1 MIFVFISRPKLYVQ
15 VEYFDQLRDKYH
27 QVKEK
32 VDVYSRKCSHL
43 EERLRTLNTKPVIK
57 PKLVESRPYKPKKVV
72 GKENSLGVYEDLVD
86 DPTIPKGWSSAVKT
100 MSEAF
105 GDDVKAVVYLF
116 YFYFL
121 YFILLPRWSTG
132 LLMDATARAGG
143 TPCTTWC
150 TAWTALSRRWR

>member
-1 MIFVFISRPKLYVQ
+1 MIYLYKDQNLTQVQ

-32 VDVYSRKCSHL
+32 VDIYSRKCFHL
-43 EERLRTLNTKPVIK
+43 EERMRTLNTKPVIK
-57 PKLVESRPYKPKKVV
+57 PKLVEARPYKPKKVV

-105 GDDVKAVVYLF
+105 GDDVKAVVYFFIF
-116 YFYFL
+116 YYPYL
-121 YFILLPRWSTG
+121 ILLPRWSTG
-132 LLMDATARAGG
+132 LLMDATARVGG

-150 TAWTALSRRWR
+150 TAWTAPSRRWR

>member
-1 MIFVFISRPKLYVQ
+1 MIVIKKRTKHCRQ

-27 QVKEK
+27 QIKEK

-43 EERLRTLNTKPVIK
+43 EERLRSLNTKPVIK
-57 PKLVESRPYKPKKVV
+57 PKVIKARPYKPKKVV

-105 GDDVKAVVYLF
+105 GDDVKAVVYFLF
-116 YFYFL
+116 LIIFILYFYQG
-121 YFILLPRWSTG
+121 G
-132 LLMDATARAGG
+132 LLG
-143 TPCTTWC
+143 
-150 TAWTALSRRWR
+150 S